1 MSAECS
7 DMVLASLPGRC
18 HRLELDLANANDRIR
33 NLEAVIDGLLER
45 FARLDESLENSIVS
59 KEPT

>member
-18 HRLELDLANANDRIR
+18 HRLEIVLATASDKIR
-33 NLEAVIDGLLER
+33 NLEAVIDGILER
-45 FARLDESLENSIVS
+45 FASLEESLANADDREYD
-59 KEPT
+59 